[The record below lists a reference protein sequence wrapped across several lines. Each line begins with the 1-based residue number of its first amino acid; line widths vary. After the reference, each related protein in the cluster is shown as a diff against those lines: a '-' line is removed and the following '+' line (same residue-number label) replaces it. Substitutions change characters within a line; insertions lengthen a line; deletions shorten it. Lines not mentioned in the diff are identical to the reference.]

1 MAKSRNKM
9 TLLPTTSAYLSKSVS
24 FDEGFRLRE
33 LFFFFLLLFPLSAF
47 SQTLGSKLDK
57 KTLALGEVGILRIS
71 ISNLQGKDVVS
82 APKNELLPFHFEE
95 IKDSIDKR
103 KDSYDRIIE
112 FAVFEEGKFKIPA
125 LDFKIGNE
133 LFHTIPYE
141 IEVINTAQKGDEIN
155 DIMKNKEVKLQ
166 VQDYWQ
172 LYKWYFLGFLIL
184 IALIFIIY
192 QIIKYGKRRKVSPI
206 VMTNQTLKE
215 LDNLK
220 KKKFIENGDYRSF
233 YVELIEISRTFITK
247 QYRIPADVLLTDD
260 LIDVM
265 KLNNSISP
273 ENEKIV
279 EEIFLRGDLVKFAK
293 TFPNQS
299 TMEKDFNDIKAVVKR
314 SSKDLEIEKLR
325 TGV

>member
-1 MAKSRNKM
+1 MKKIFYILFS
-9 TLLPTTSAYLSKSVS
+9 LLNIL
-24 FDEGFRLRE
+24 G
-33 LFFFFLLLFPLSAF
+33 F

-57 KTLALGEVGILRIS
+57 KTLALGEAGVFRIN

-95 IKDSIDKR
+95 IKDSISKQPDNYER
-103 KDSYDRIIE
+103 VIE

-125 LDFKIGNE
+125 LDFKIGGE

-141 IEVINTAQKGDEIN
+141 VEVINTAQKGDKIN

-172 LYKWYFLGFLIL
+172 MYKWYILGILIL
-184 IALIFIIY
+184 IALIFVIY
-192 QIIKYGKRRKVSPI
+192 QIVKYGKKRKNSPQ
-206 VMTNQTLKE
+206 VMTNQTLKDLE
-215 LDNLK
+215 NLRK
-220 KKKFIENGDYRSF
+220 KKYIEDGNYRSF
-233 YVELIEISRTFITK
+233 YVELLDISRTFMTK
-247 QYRIPADVLLTDD
+247 QYKIPADILLTYD

-265 KLNNSISP
+265 KLNNAISP
-273 ENEKIV
+273 DSEKII

-293 TFPNQS
+293 TFPDQEMMTQDFEHLKKFVKNS
-299 TMEKDFNDIKAVVKR
+299 TKDVEAEN
-314 SSKDLEIEKLR
+314 LR